1 MTESIPHNM
10 NDPAVDFSANVAAPA
25 HPYYPVDAQILHYTA
40 NQTSIPVLL
49 IAFGAV
55 LALAVGAAVLGA
67 RKAHPALSKAD
78 LFTVAWFALC
88 GFLHCFF
95 EGYFILYHENLASLQ
110 TFFGQLWKEYALSD
124 SRYLT
129 SDSFMLCV
137 EGFTVAV
144 WGPLCWSIVVA
155 IAKRSTLRYPLTIIM
170 CVGHLYGVVL
180 YYSTSLTE
188 YFLHGVSH
196 SRPEFLYF
204 WVYYIGFNGPWVVV
218 PTLLLFSNAMHIK
231 RQLEKAVGSE
241 GAFEA
246 ARSVTRDVKKN
257 E

>member
-88 GFLHCFF
+88 
-95 EGYFILYHENLASLQ
+95 YFILYHENLASLQ

-218 PTLLLFSNAMHIK
+218 PT
-231 RQLEKAVGSE
+231 QKAVGSE

>member
-78 LFTVAWFALC
+78 LFTVAC
-88 GFLHCFF
+88 
-95 EGYFILYHENLASLQ
+95 
-110 TFFGQLWKEYALSD
+110 QLWKEYALSD

-218 PTLLLFSNAMHIK
+218 PTRMPSLSF
-231 RQLEKAVGSE
+231 VDTDG
-241 GAFEA
+241 
-246 ARSVTRDVKKN
+246 
-257 E
+257 

>member
-1 MTESIPHNM
+1 MD
-10 NDPAVDFSANVAAPA
+10 DPTVDFAANSRAGVATPA
-25 HPYYPVDAQILHYTA
+25 HPYYPITTLILHYTM
-40 NQTSIPVLL
+40 NQTPIAVLL

-55 LALAVGAAVLGA
+55 LALTVGATVLGA
-67 RKAHPALSKAD
+67 RKAHPRLSKAD

-95 EGYFILYHENLASLQ
+95 EGYFILHHENLASLQ

-137 EGFTVAV
+137 EGFTVAI
-144 WGPLCWSIVVA
+144 WGPLCWFIVVA
-155 IAKRSTLRYPLTIIM
+155 IATRSTLRYPLTIIM

-218 PTLLLFSNAMHIK
+218 PALLLFSNVMYIK
-231 RQLEKAVGSE
+231 RQLEKAEGSN
-241 GAFEA
+241 GVFKTAP
-246 ARSVTRDVKKN
+246 SVTRDVKQN